1 MKINMLMRCAPTAVW
16 GFHVG
21 FLFRSTLIIIIII
34 IWHLASLR
42 ISPVTWDH
50 YFRRLSGD
58 PTLEIFHDLISHPPN
73 RIFWDTP
80 PLPSGGKIEKWTFN
94 VLNFQEEAR
103 LKQLQELEAQKE
115 DDDYKNTPEGKL
127 EEKLR

>member
-1 MKINMLMRCAPTAVW
+1 MIL
-16 GFHVG
+16 
-21 FLFRSTLIIIIII
+21 SLIP
-34 IWHLASLR
+34 R
-42 ISPVTWDH
+42 IVS
-50 YFRRLSGD
+50 F
-58 PTLEIFHDLISHPPN
+58 EI
-73 RIFWDTP
+73 P

>member
-1 MKINMLMRCAPTAVW
+1 MRWKLTLTLTPTAVW

-21 FLFRSTLIIIIII
+21 VLFRSTVIIIIII
-34 IWHLASLR
+34 FIWHLPSLR
-42 ISPVTWDH
+42 IGPVTWDH

-58 PTLEIFHDLISHPPN
+58 PTLGIFHDLISYPPN
-73 RIFWDTP
+73 RIFWDIP
-80 PLPSGGKIEKWTFN
+80 PPSGGKIEKWTFN